1 MSDEKV
7 ILLDEAI
14 DDLEVGSIFYDT
26 QQLGIGDYFV
36 NSLLS
41 DISSIEFYSGIHP
54 IRFGYYRML
63 AKRFPFA
70 IYYDVSEEVSR
81 VVVVL
86 DMRRDPQS
94 IRKILSHRK
103 KSQSGS
109 HGESNP

>member
-36 NSLLS
+36 NSILS

-54 IRFGYYRML
+54 IRFGYYRTL

-81 VVVVL
+81 VVAVL

-103 KSQSGS
+103 KSQQVDDT
-109 HGESNP
+109 NQI